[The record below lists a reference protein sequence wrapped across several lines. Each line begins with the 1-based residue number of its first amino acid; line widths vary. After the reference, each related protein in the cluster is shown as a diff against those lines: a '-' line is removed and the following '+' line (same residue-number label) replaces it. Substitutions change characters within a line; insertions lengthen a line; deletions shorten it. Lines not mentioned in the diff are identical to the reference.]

1 VNCPLLWLGCCDN
14 RGETIETGNARGF
27 VDYYAELRIEKATKM
42 LEEAEAKAKLKFLEE
57 FK

>member
-1 VNCPLLWLGCCDN
+1 LLWLGCCDN